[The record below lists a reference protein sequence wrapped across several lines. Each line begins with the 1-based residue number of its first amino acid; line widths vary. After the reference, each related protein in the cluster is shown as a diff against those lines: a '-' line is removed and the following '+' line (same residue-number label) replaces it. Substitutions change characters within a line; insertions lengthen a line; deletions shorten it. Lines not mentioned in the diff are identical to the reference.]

1 MVDHRETT
9 SAPRPQRLLMGVGG
23 RALRP
28 FSSAAGA
35 AMRTTTIVV
44 ERVVVEPILDSP
56 DFERLVSSALNSSR
70 VHTAVERLFESEG
83 ARRLIDSFFD
93 SGLFDEFISRLL
105 ESDALWELVDRVADS
120 PSVTAAITQ
129 QSLGFADQ
137 VGEEVRTR
145 SRSADD
151 WLERAARRLS
161 RRRASGIPPA
171 TEGPDPATP

>member
-1 MVDHRETT
+1 MVDHDDMA
-9 SAPRPQRLLMGVGG
+9 SSSGPQRLLIGIGG

-28 FSSAAGA
+28 FSNAAGA

-44 ERVVVEPILDSP
+44 ERAVVEPILDSP
-56 DFERLVSSALNSSR
+56 EFERLVSSALNSAR

-93 SGLFDEFISRLL
+93 SGLFDEFASRLL
-105 ESDALWELVDRVADS
+105 ESAALWELVDRVADS

-161 RRRASGIPPA
+161 RRRAGEIPPNS
-171 TEGPDPATP
+171 EGPEPATS